1 MLPRRVNFGMM
12 SCRASVFV
20 SDKII
25 DAVLPELSFSHHY
38 SNTHHCSAPHLFF
51 LIDSAANNS
60 GLQISLGLTS
70 LPLSFTSIPSGQI
83 RRESPLFFG
92 TPPHFQR
99 AFVRRV
105 RRSHEQRN
113 RVKELGPLIPGTDGR
128 NKGCQAL
135 SPHPVTA

>member
-1 MLPRRVNFGMM
+1 MYLSPNGQELSPYRSQGLTILPPILRRRLVVGRMKTLPRRVNFGMM

-51 LIDSAANNS
+51 LIDAAANNS

-99 AFVRRV
+99 AFV
-105 RRSHEQRN
+105 
-113 RVKELGPLIPGTDGR
+113 
-128 NKGCQAL
+128 
-135 SPHPVTA
+135 